1 MMRLAPIALLL
12 TTASAYDPVIAAQM
26 DAEDEE
32 KNKPG
37 GEYDLEIRE
46 ALLAAGF
53 PYEEGDLV
61 PEPYENIEP
70 EPCLGIASVT
80 LQLDTEVVLRFR
92 DSFTDDVGDVIDLV
106 DERKLVSGGHC
117 EDDSACVAGV
127 ILDRIRN
134 VREAMERLQRGWWDA
149 PFVMTASY
157 NDTQLWVNATIDD
170 LFIDGLRAIKAHVC
184 FALSDKNEADACVP
198 ITEQSYEVPFL
209 ATVQGAS
216 PGAHTV
222 YAWMEAVGS
231 DDECR
236 DLLRRDRQTIEY
248 FVPAWTNS
256 YWEPFR
262 NYTRKS
268 QIGYEVRIVQG
279 KATYGID
286 SVRILAYG
294 GPEKLVVGN
303 FSSIGP
309 GVSILLGGEHR
320 YEWTSTFPFPAF
332 DPRAASLTNKH
343 AVSKGDVVI
352 GSDVFVGAD
361 ATILSGVS
369 IGNGAVIGAGA
380 VVAKDVRPYA
390 IVVGNPAREI
400 KRRFDDA
407 TVQRLLDQAWWTWDD
422 VDIVANFEK
431 LMAPPV

>member
-1 MMRLAPIALLL
+1 MMRLALLLL
-12 TTASAYDPVIAAQM
+12 TTARAYDPVIAAQM

-37 GEYDLEIRE
+37 GEYDLEIRA

-80 LQLDTEVVLRFR
+80 LQLDTEVVLGFR

-134 VREAMERLQRGWWDA
+134 VREAMERLQRGWWDE
-149 PFVMTASY
+149 PFVLKAAY

-198 ITEQSYEVPFL
+198 ISQESYEVPFL

-222 YAWMEAVGS
+222 YAWMEAAGS

-279 KATYGID
+279 KGTYGID

-332 DPRAASLTNKH
+332 DPRAAALTQKH

-361 ATILSGVS
+361 AKILSGVS

-380 VVAKDVRPYA
+380 VVAKNVRPYA
-390 IVVGNPAREI
+390 IVVGNPAKEI

-407 TVQRLLDQAWWTWDD
+407 TVQKLLDQAWWTWDD
-422 VDIVANFEK
+422 VDIVANFER

>member
-1 MMRLAPIALLL
+1 MRLIHALLL
-12 TTASAYDPVIAAQM
+12 LRAASAYDPVIAAQM

-70 EPCLGIASVT
+70 EPCLGIASVS
-80 LQLDTEVVLRFR
+80 LQLDTEVILGFR

-134 VREAMERLQRGWWDA
+134 VREAMERLQRGWWDE
-149 PFVMTASY
+149 PFFLKAAY
-157 NDTQLWVNATIDD
+157 NDTQLSVNATIDD

-184 FALSDKNEADACVP
+184 FALSDKEVGDACVP
-198 ITEQSYEVPFL
+198 ITQESYDVPL
-209 ATVQGAS
+209 LLTVTGAS

-222 YAWMEAVGS
+222 YAWMEAAGS

-268 QIGYEVRIVQG
+268 QIGYDVRIVQG
-279 KATYGID
+279 KGTYGID
-286 SVRILAYG
+286 GVRILAYG

-332 DPRAASLTNKH
+332 DPRAAALTDKH

-361 ATILSGVS
+361 ASILSGVN
-369 IGNGAVIGAGA
+369 IGHGAVIGAGA

-390 IVVGNPAREI
+390 IVVGNPAKEI

-407 TVQRLLDQAWWTWDD
+407 TVQKLLDQAWWAWDD

>member
-1 MMRLAPIALLL
+1 MRLALLL
-12 TTASAYDPVIAAQM
+12 LLPCAARAYDPVIAAQM

-37 GEYDLEIRE
+37 GEYDIEIRE

-70 EPCLGIASVT
+70 EPCLSIASVT
-80 LQLDTEVVLRFR
+80 LQLDTEVVLGFR

-106 DERKLVSGGHC
+106 DERKLTSGGHC
-117 EDDSACVAGV
+117 EDDPACVAGV

-134 VREAMERLQRGWWDA
+134 VREAMERLQRGWWDE
-149 PFVMTASY
+149 PFFMKAAY
-157 NDTQLWVNATIDD
+157 NNTQLQVNATIDD

-184 FALSDKNEADACVP
+184 FALSDKTEADACVP
-198 ITEQSYEVPFL
+198 ISQESYEVPFL

-222 YAWMEAVGS
+222 YAWMEAQGA

-236 DLLRRDRQTIEY
+236 DLLRRDRLTIEY

-262 NYTRKS
+262 NYTIKS
-268 QIGYEVRIVQG
+268 YIGYEVRIVQG
-279 KATYGID
+279 KGTYGMD
-286 SVRILAYG
+286 GVRILAYG
-294 GPEKLVVGN
+294 GSEKLVVGN

-320 YEWTSTFPFPAF
+320 YGWMSTFPFPAF
-332 DPRAASLTNKH
+332 DPRAAALTDKH
-343 AVSKGDVVI
+343 ASSKGDVVI

-361 ATILSGVS
+361 AKILSGVS
-369 IGNGAVIGAGA
+369 IGNGAVIGAAA
-380 VVAKDVRPYA
+380 VVAKNVRPYA
-390 IVVGNPAREI
+390 IVVGNPAKEI

>member
-1 MMRLAPIALLL
+1 MMRLAVLLL
-12 TTASAYDPVIAAQM
+12 LPRATSAYDPVIAAQM

-80 LQLDTEVVLRFR
+80 LQLDTEVVLGFR

-134 VREAMERLQRGWWDA
+134 VREAMERLQRGWWDE
-149 PFVMTASY
+149 PFSMKASY

-184 FALSDKNEADACVP
+184 FALTDKQEADQCVP
-198 ITEQSYEVPFL
+198 ITQESYEVPFL

-222 YAWMEAVGS
+222 YAWMEAQGA

-262 NYTRKS
+262 NYTIKS
-268 QIGYEVRIVQG
+268 YIGYEVRIVQG
-279 KATYGID
+279 KGTYGID
-286 SVRILAYG
+286 GVRILAYG
-294 GPEKLVVGN
+294 GIEKLVVGN
-303 FSSIGP
+303 FSSVGP

-352 GSDVFVGAD
+352 GSDVFVGVD
-361 ATILSGVS
+361 AKILSGVH
-369 IGNGAVIGAGA
+369 IGHGAVIGAGA
-380 VVAKDVRPYA
+380 VVAKNVRPYA
-390 IVVGNPAREI
+390 IVVGNPAKEI

-407 TVQRLLDQAWWTWDD
+407 TVQKLLDQAWWAWDD
-422 VDIVANFEK
+422 VDIVSSFEK